1 MKKLILYGASSF
13 TKSVSSLVSQTR
25 DYEVVFICID
35 DEYITPD
42 LKEFCNVPV
51 ISLTRAILDYSH
63 YEYFICI
70 GYSNMRN
77 REVCYNK
84 LKNSNLSIATIV
96 SAKAAINNCN
106 IGEGVIIFDGVVIEQ
121 GCEIEPNVTVWSN
134 STICHDSKI
143 AAHCFIAANST
154 IGGYCNVGGLSFVGF
169 STTIVDHVSVGK
181 ECLIGA
187 GCLVLKDTEAY
198 SQYIGSP
205 AYKVKAVHDG
215 LGVMV

>member
-13 TKSVSSLVSQTR
+13 TTSVSALVSQTK
-25 DYEVVFICID
+25 DYEVAFICID

-63 YEYFICI
+63 YEFFICI

-77 REVCYNK
+77 REICYNK
-84 LKNSNLSIATIV
+84 LKNNNLSIATIV
-96 SAKAAINNCN
+96 SAKAAINNCK
-106 IGEGVIIFDGVVIEQ
+106 ISEGVIIFNGVVIEQ

-143 AAHCFIAANST
+143 APHCFIAANST
-154 IGGYCNVGGLSFVGF
+154 IGGYCNVGRLSFIGF
-169 STTIVDHVSVGK
+169 STTLVDHVSIGK

-187 GCLVLKDTEAY
+187 GSLVLKDIDAY

-205 AYKVKAVHDG
+205 AYKVKDVDET
-215 LGVMV
+215 LGVRV